1 MKERFVCGVCNGI
14 YGSDCAVECLVRK
27 MNRKGD
33 TDYLFNPCDDRI
45 CYECAEENCFLDD
58 DSLIPF
64 RYPPPSPSIEND
76 LNAMQEYYEQRRYKA
91 VCRSCVF
98 CTNNPRVRRPTT
110 DQLIAFLLKKVDM
123 DMEDAMMAA
132 AQERLHHLR
141 SLRKRNRLC
150 KRKRQTFVDDYLD
163 TDAKRVAPHT

>member
-14 YGSDCAVECLVRK
+14 YGSDCAAECLVRK

-33 TDYLFNPCDDRI
+33 TDYLFNPCDAKI
-45 CYECAEENCFLDD
+45 CHECAEENCFLDD

-76 LNAMQEYYEQRRYKA
+76 VNAMQEHYEQRRA

-98 CTNNPRVRRPTT
+98 CTNNPRVRLPTT
-110 DQLIAFLLKKVDM
+110 DQLIAFLLKKAGM
-123 DMEDAMMAA
+123 NAEDAMQEAA
-132 AQERLHHLR
+132 DQRLKELR
-141 SLRKRNRLC
+141 PRR
-150 KRKRQTFVDDYLD
+150 KRKRQTFIDDLLD